1 MTKEGANC
9 GRLCDCDRLQ
19 EAGGRYSV
27 RTRTYRGRVA
37 STANAKSFHA
47 DPYDYREVRT
57 IASGLGLAEPVAVIL
72 VRRGYRT
79 VEQARDFLEAAQAHD
94 PFEFEAM
101 GEACD
106 LVLSVARRGGRVT
119 IHGDYDVDGVCSTA
133 ILVST
138 LRSLGARCDWLIP
151 DRLGDGY
158 GLTGAGVEE
167 LRRRDSELV
176 ITVDCGIGSAEE
188 VRALRRVGIEVL
200 VTDHHQP
207 PAATELPDCT
217 ILHPIVSSYPFEG
230 LCAAGVAQKL
240 ATALRTV
247 AGERPVETVAG
258 SRGPGDRDLDLV
270 ALATVADLVPLVG
283 ENRRLVREG
292 LRRLRGEPRPGL
304 RALMAA
310 AAVDPATVNEE
321 ALAFRLA
328 PRINAAGRLY
338 RADAGVELML
348 TEDSE
353 RASQIAAELDRA
365 NGERRQAE
373 RGVVEAAERAR
384 AELTPE
390 QLSAPALVLAGEGWH
405 PGVVGIAASRLAE
418 SHRRP
423 AVLISLS
430 GGRGRGSGR
439 SIPGFDL
446 LAALD
451 ACSQH
456 LVRHGGHRAAAGL
469 ELEADR
475 LDDFRTAF
483 LEHAAATIDPADLVR
498 TEQLDALVGVGRDG
512 IGMDLAEQIER
523 LGPFGKANPGPR
535 LLVPAGRLREVQPLG
550 EDGKHS
556 RFQLESGTGRAMGVA
571 FGMNGEVTRRE
582 GESIDLSVQ
591 LEVDRWNG
599 AVQPRVVVRELYP
612 RAAPG
617 EDEVLAAGCGA
628 GDCPAPAAEWW
639 QRLEDELARTA
650 AGRPGG
656 AYDARPAEGPRREL
670 VDRRGAAAVAAL
682 TELISSGESVL
693 ALCADASRRRA
704 LAEDAADPRRFGA
717 AAPRLACQR
726 CGSKALHAALGP
738 PSNRRAQTSPPDPEP
753 TGLGSLVLADW
764 GALARRPNA
773 ARSFQ
778 HVVIVDPPPAEGLEE
793 LARAG
798 LNGPWA
804 TAATNSPAAP
814 RPFATAGYL
823 HLAWG
828 SAELELARRCLAAE
842 WELRGPIGELWRG
855 LREAGG
861 RLAGDELRELL
872 TGSSR
877 HPRPP
882 EVAARCLAV
891 LCELGLCEWSAA
903 DPAPSLRVLSSER
916 TELERSRA
924 YAACVARHQEGDR
937 FLQNR
942 AQAS

>member
-1 MTKEGANC
+1 
-9 GRLCDCDRLQ
+9 
-19 EAGGRYSV
+19 V
-27 RTRTYRGRVA
+27 R
-37 STANAKSFHA
+37 S
-47 DPYDYREVRT
+47 

-79 VEQARDFLEAAQAHD
+79 VEEARAFLEAGEAHD

-101 GEACD
+101 EEACE
-106 LVLSVARRGGRVT
+106 LVLSFARRGGRVT
-119 IHGDYDVDGVCSTA
+119 VHGDYDVDGVCSTA
-133 ILVST
+133 ILVSA

-151 DRLGDGY
+151 DRLADGY
-158 GLTGAGVEE
+158 GLTPAGVEE
-167 LRRRDSELV
+167 LRRRGSELV

-188 VRALRRVGIEVL
+188 VRALRGSGIEVL

-207 PAATELPDCT
+207 PAAAELPECP
-217 ILHPIVSSYPFEG
+217 ILHPVVSSYPFEG

-240 ATALRTV
+240 ASALRMS
-247 AGERPVETVAG
+247 AGERRIETVGGA
-258 SRGPGDRDLDLV
+258 RGPEDRDLDLV

-310 AAVDPATVNEE
+310 ASVDPATVKEE

-348 TEDSE
+348 TEDPE
-353 RASQIAAELDRA
+353 RAAQIAAELDRA
-365 NGERRQAE
+365 NGERRQTE
-373 RGVVEAAERAR
+373 RQVVEAAERAR

-390 QLSAPALVLAGEGWH
+390 QLAAPALVIAGEGWH

-423 AVLISLS
+423 AVLISLT

-451 ACSQH
+451 ACSEH

-469 ELEADR
+469 EIEADR
-475 LDDFRTAF
+475 LDDFRAAF

-498 TEQLDALVGVGRDG
+498 TEQLDALVGVGREG
-512 IGMDLAEQIER
+512 IGMDLAEQLER
-523 LGPFGKANPGPR
+523 LGPFGKGNPGPR
-535 LLVPAGRLREVQPLG
+535 LLVPSGRLREVRPLG

-556 RFQLESGTGRAMGVA
+556 RFQLESGGGRAMGVA
-571 FGMNGEVTRRE
+571 FGMNGEVSRCE
-582 GESIDLSVQ
+582 GEPIDLSVQ

-599 AVQPRVVVRELYP
+599 AVQPRVVIREIYT

-617 EDEVLAAGCGA
+617 EDDERPGGCGSGA
-628 GDCPAPAAEWW
+628 CPAPAAEWW
-639 QRLEDELARTA
+639 GRVDEELARIA

-656 AYDARPAEGPRREL
+656 AYDARPAGGPMREL
-670 VDRRGAAAVAAL
+670 IDRRGGAAVAAL

-704 LAEDAADPRRFGA
+704 LAEEAADPRRFGA
-717 AAPRLACQR
+717 VAPRVACHR
-726 CGSKALHAALGP
+726 CGAEALDAALGQ
-738 PSNRRAQTSPPDPEP
+738 PSSRRRPETPPPDLRPQTP
-753 TGLGSLVLADW
+753 PPDQPPLVLADW
-764 GALARRPNA
+764 GALARRPDA
-773 ARSFQ
+773 PSRFQ
-778 HVVIVDPPPAEGLEE
+778 HVVLVDPPPAENLEA
-793 LARAG
+793 LARVGTPRSPITSFAG
-798 LNGPWA
+798 ES
-804 TAATNSPAAP
+804 TA
-814 RPFATAGYL
+814 AGYL

-828 SAELELARRCLAAE
+828 AAEVELARRCLAAD
-842 WELRGPIGELWRG
+842 WELRRPIGELWRG
-855 LREAGG
+855 LHEAGG
-861 RLAGDELRELL
+861 ELAGEALGELL
-872 TGSSR
+872 AGASR
-877 HPRPP
+877 HGRSP

-891 LCELGLCEWSAA
+891 LRELGLCEWCA
-903 DPAPSLRVLSSER
+903 DRGTPSLRVLSSER

-924 YAACVARHQEGDR
+924 YAACVARHEEGDR
-937 FLQNR
+937 FLQTR